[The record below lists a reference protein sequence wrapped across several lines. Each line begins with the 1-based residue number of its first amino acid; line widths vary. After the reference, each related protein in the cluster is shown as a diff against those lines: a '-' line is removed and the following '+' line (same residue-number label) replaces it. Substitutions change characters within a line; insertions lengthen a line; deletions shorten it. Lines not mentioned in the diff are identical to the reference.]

1 MDWRPYN
8 SCCAKNAADPE
19 AVFCAE
25 CRHLLL
31 RCQAFADCGGLVSP
45 GGPCPHC
52 VAPRLS
58 LDAGATTQSKK
69 GDRLAI
75 PLVLRNAST
84 SGRALWVKRIEQRES
99 DSPELVALTFDAVEA
114 GGERRF
120 PIETAPLDES
130 GSRTIRV
137 VLVVATRH
145 RNLEEEYAFK
155 ADLTVA
161 ISGTEAQ
168 SVTNNITVSGT
179 GHLFHKSFDSGKG
192 EGAATAADTAIPL
205 ERAERYEIEQGI
217 RGYASSGW
225 RVPRQVPFTFKGF
238 RDADHPGREAT
249 MAGQGRLSFGRNRR
263 GPAPESGMI
272 ANDVCLRAFARS
284 GEVDEPATLA
294 ISRHHFDLVIA
305 NERLCLHA
313 AASKGVQV
321 AGRLVPAGQLVPL
334 ASGDDI
340 VPIPDHPE
348 KLALRVT
355 FTHAFDTVEHVTIT
369 RTPAVPA

>member
-8 SCCAKNAADPE
+8 ACCARNAADPE

-31 RCQAFADCGGLVSP
+31 RCQAFAECGGLVSP
-45 GGPCPHC
+45 GGPCAHC

-84 SGRALWVKRIEQRES
+84 SGRALWVKRIEQR
-99 DSPELVALTFDAVEA
+99 DSAAPEAVPLTFDAVEA
-114 GGERRF
+114 GAERRF
-120 PIETAPLDES
+120 SIETEPLDES

-145 RNLEEEYAFK
+145 RILEEEYAFK

-161 ISGTEAQ
+161 ISGAETQ

-179 GHLFHKSFDSGKG
+179 GHLFNRSFDQGKG
-192 EGAATAADTAIPL
+192 DASGPAVDTTIPL
-205 ERAERYEIEQGI
+205 ERAERYEITQGI
-217 RGYASSGW
+217 RGDASSGL
-225 RVPRQVPFTFKGF
+225 RVPRHVPFTFKGF
-238 RDADHPGREAT
+238 RDADHPGRDTT
-249 MAGQGRLSFGRNRR
+249 MAGEGRLSFGRNRR
-263 GPAPESGMI
+263 GPAPEPGMI
-272 ANDVCLRAFARS
+272 ANDVCLRAYARS
-284 GEVDEPATLA
+284 GEVDEAATLA
-294 ISRHHFDLVIA
+294 ISRHHFDLVVV
-305 NERLCLHA
+305 NERLCLRA
-313 AASKGVQV
+313 AASKGLQV
-321 AGRLVPAGQLVPL
+321 AGRAVSAGQLVAL
-334 ASGDDI
+334 ASGDDV

-348 KLALRVT
+348 KLSLRVT